1 MSGKKPFISY
11 REFLAS
17 LQDGILTPEG
27 NCPVTPLLL
36 ILQGRWKAQILYE
49 MCRYDTVRFGQLK
62 KDLPDIT
69 STMLAK
75 SLRDL
80 EYDGLEF
87 EIGYLDSGAGDP
99 SMRKNLRRWMP
110 ELAIVNGL
118 PPEKVRP
125 YADPEVLRWDE
136 AMSVL
141 RKPADHT
148 DEEVFQALNHIGG
161 GRLTASPVV
170 IATEAA

>member
-80 EYDGLEF
+80 EYDGLITRRQF
-87 EIGYLDSGAGDP
+87 NEIPPRVEYSFTEMGRDLLPVFYAIMNWG
-99 SMRKNLRRWMP
+99 WQHEE
-110 ELAIVNGL
+110 EL
-118 PPEKVRP
+118 
-125 YADPEVLRWDE
+125 YAARELER
-136 AMSVL
+136 
-141 RKPADHT
+141 
-148 DEEVFQALNHIGG
+148 
-161 GRLTASPVV
+161 
-170 IATEAA
+170 